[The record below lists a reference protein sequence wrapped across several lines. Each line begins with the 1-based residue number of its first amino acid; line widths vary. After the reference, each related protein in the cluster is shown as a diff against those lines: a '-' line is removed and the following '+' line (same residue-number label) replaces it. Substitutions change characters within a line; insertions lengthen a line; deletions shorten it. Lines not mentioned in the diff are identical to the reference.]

1 MEKVKTQVIFPEE
14 LLKRL
19 DRVIK
24 KRERSDFVVEAVE
37 EKLKSLNLQT
47 ALKHVAGLWKDRKDL
62 RTDADVRRHLKSLR
76 GSNAVREKRLR
87 KAWRNG

>member
-47 ALKHVAGLWKDRKDL
+47 ALKRVAGLWKDRKDL
-62 RTDADVRRHLKSLR
+62 KTDLGVRRYLKTLR
-76 GSNAVREKRLR
+76 GSNAAMEKRLR